1 MLLQFRSFGRPVYRL
16 GRPNSGGQKT
26 LFKFSSFSCIS
37 TKKYVGMAINDFIMH
52 LNISKWFRV
61 QKCRQKRKT
70 MTQRGR
76 SERRNCQRNCSFN
89 YLKVHASIRFF
100 FYLNSLH
107 CIWVSGAQILIISPL
122 DANHGGFDVSTG
134 LLKKLWMRY
143 CVINCLHSTYK
154 HVL

>member
-1 MLLQFRSFGRPVYRL
+1 MLFQFRSFGRPVYRF
-16 GRPNSGGQKT
+16 GRPNSGGQKN
-26 LFKFSSFSCIS
+26 SFQVFFFQLYFN
-37 TKKYVGMAINDFIMH
+37 KKIRWNGDKWFHRH

-70 MTQRGR
+70 MTQKGR
-76 SERRNCQRNCSFN
+76 SERRNCQGNCSFN
-89 YLKVHASIRFF
+89 YLKFHASIRFF

-107 CIWVSGAQILIISPL
+107 CIWVSGAQILITSPL

-134 LLKKLWMRY
+134 LPKKLWMRH